1 MPDPEIAV
9 QDWSEHAAFAD
20 ALADTGIE
28 VCDPQGLLPLPEGSL
43 FIARASGTGSGVTEG
58 DRITESFAP
67 LAARL
72 LHGHSALY
80 PTGDELPARGDAC
93 RAAPAVVFAFGL
105 RAEGEEAAAAAAAL
119 AHENKRFIAISLA
132 EPDALT
138 FYPFAAATISAWD
151 RTEPAMRAVCGRM
164 M

>member
-1 MPDPEIAV
+1 MKTYQNYAMTDAETR
-9 QDWSEHAAFAD
+9 Q
-20 ALADTGIE
+20 ALAD
-28 VCDPQGLLPLPEGSL
+28 
-43 FIARASGTGSGVTEG
+43 
-58 DRITESFAP
+58 
-67 LAARL
+67 
-72 LHGHSALY
+72 
-80 PTGDELPARGDAC
+80 AC
-93 RAAPAVVFAFGL
+93 KAAPAVVFAFGL
-105 RAEGEEAAAAAAAL
+105 RAEGEEAAAAVAAL

>member
-1 MPDPEIAV
+1 MYHTV
-9 QDWSEHAAFAD
+9 
-20 ALADTGIE
+20 
-28 VCDPQGLLPLPEGSL
+28 
-43 FIARASGTGSGVTEG
+43 
-58 DRITESFAP
+58 
-67 LAARL
+67 
-72 LHGHSALY
+72 
-80 PTGDELPARGDAC
+80 DELPALADAC
-93 RAAPAVVFAFGL
+93 KAAPAVVFAFGL

-119 AHENKRFIAISLA
+119 AHKNKRFIAISLA

>member
-1 MPDPEIAV
+1 MYHTV
-9 QDWSEHAAFAD
+9 
-20 ALADTGIE
+20 
-28 VCDPQGLLPLPEGSL
+28 
-43 FIARASGTGSGVTEG
+43 
-58 DRITESFAP
+58 
-67 LAARL
+67 
-72 LHGHSALY
+72 
-80 PTGDELPARGDAC
+80 DELPALADAC
-93 RAAPAVVFAFGL
+93 KAAPAVVFAFGL

-119 AHENKRFIAISLA
+119 AHENKLFIAISLA